1 MEKKDLNK
9 WPEGDPRPAYLSTCK
24 CMTLAAILILLII
37 GAAVG
42 FMTAYLIQEEHYF
55 METVELQ
62 ELSYDPDLRDKTSG
76 FYVVLTATLK
86 EKIRNIF
93 STSAVASH
101 FTDCQI
107 VAYGNANTNVLTT
120 LRLVFRI
127 SQVQG
132 YTESFVQD
140 LLRTG
145 LKAMLNGKPIVV
157 PDYGEISSIILLGAS
172 GKSFYEI
179 GNDIRKCPE
188 ETFTCDNGEC
198 ITKLNPECD
207 FITDCVDG
215 SDEAFCSCGTR
226 PAMANRVVG
235 GENARHGELP
245 WQVSLRLR
253 GHHTCGAS
261 IVNNRWLVSAAHCF
275 EIENDPKDW
284 TALVG
289 ANLVSGEE
297 DEATTVNIKSLV
309 LSPSYDPMTTD
320 SDVTVLELETPL
332 TFSPYVQPVCIPSSS
347 HIFSAGQNCIVSG
360 WGALNQYTSEY
371 PSTLQK
377 AIVKIIDSKV
387 CNKSS
392 VYRGEFTQNMM
403 CAGFLQ
409 GKVDSCKGDS
419 GGPLVCEVS
428 PGRFFLAG
436 VVSWGVGCAQ
446 INKPGVY
453 SRVTKLRNWILSYT
467 NTAPTIQ
474 VGPTVPSV
482 TITALH
488 ISKSINPST
497 EHVNN
502 DYNPTP
508 GNCSANY
515 NCGRDMCI
523 SKTNPECDRVS
534 DCPNDAD
541 EKNCDCGNRPVIG
554 QERIIGGVTAHRG
567 EWPWVGSLQYQ
578 RTHRCGATLIHCKWL
593 LTAAHCFRRDLN
605 PSSWTVSLGSVIWF
619 GVGALVIPV
628 QRIIPH
634 PAFNSS
640 TMDFDVALV
649 EISIP
654 TPKSYTIRTV
664 CLPSPWHIFNKNME
678 CYITGW
684 GAVREGGMITSLLQ
698 KAQVSIID
706 QLDCQQAYGAELTN
720 MMCAGS
726 MEGDR
731 DTCLGDSGGPLV
743 CHEPQGRWF
752 LAGVTSWGHGCGRL
766 GFPGVYMQVTAVR
779 EWISTYLPL

>member
-1 MEKKDLNK
+1 M
-9 WPEGDPRPAYLSTCK
+9 
-24 CMTLAAILILLII
+24 IL
-37 GAAVG
+37 
-42 FMTAYLIQEEHYF
+42 FKQ
-55 METVELQ
+55 
-62 ELSYDPDLRDKTSG
+62 
-76 FYVVLTATLK
+76 
-86 EKIRNIF
+86 
-93 STSAVASH
+93 
-101 FTDCQI
+101 
-107 VAYGNANTNVLTT
+107 
-120 LRLVFRI
+120 
-127 SQVQG
+127 
-132 YTESFVQD
+132 
-140 LLRTG
+140 LLR
-145 LKAMLNGKPIVV
+145 A
-157 PDYGEISSIILLGAS
+157 
-172 GKSFYEI
+172 
-179 GNDIRKCPE
+179 
-188 ETFTCDNGEC
+188 
-198 ITKLNPECD
+198 
-207 FITDCVDG
+207 
-215 SDEAFCSCGTR
+215 CGTR

-360 WGALNQYTSEY
+360 WGALNQYTTGEE

-453 SRVTKLRNWILSYT
+453 SRVTK
-467 NTAPTIQ
+467 
-474 VGPTVPSV
+474 
-482 TITALH
+482 
-488 ISKSINPST
+488 
-497 EHVNN
+497 
-502 DYNPTP
+502 
-508 GNCSANY
+508 
-515 NCGRDMCI
+515 
-523 SKTNPECDRVS
+523 
-534 DCPNDAD
+534 
-541 EKNCDCGNRPVIG
+541 
-554 QERIIGGVTAHRG
+554 IIGGVTAHRG

-593 LTAAHCFRRDLN
+593 LTAAHCFRR
-605 PSSWTVSLGSVIWF
+605 
-619 GVGALVIPV
+619 
-628 QRIIPH
+628 
-634 PAFNSS
+634 
-640 TMDFDVALV
+640 
-649 EISIP
+649 
-654 TPKSYTIRTV
+654 
-664 CLPSPWHIFNKNME
+664 
-678 CYITGW
+678 
-684 GAVREGGMITSLLQ
+684 
-698 KAQVSIID
+698 
-706 QLDCQQAYGAELTN
+706 
-720 MMCAGS
+720 
-726 MEGDR
+726 
-731 DTCLGDSGGPLV
+731 
-743 CHEPQGRWF
+743 
-752 LAGVTSWGHGCGRL
+752 
-766 GFPGVYMQVTAVR
+766 
-779 EWISTYLPL
+779 